1 MPSAL
6 VSRGTS
12 CSTRDRGQAEVIQ
25 HASNESTFPAALLHT
40 SATTDRSGT
49 ATHPRTPLLDP
60 KAARFVCRR
69 VAPALRRLKE
79 MVMATVSISHPTTH
93 NTVSHDENYLGGSSA
108 GSPEELCP
116 KSWKWSDASGA
127 DACRQRQPSD
137 HHRITTNITSST
149 CYRTKKKLRTLIFVT
164 TTVLL
169 VHILRSMCAVLA
181 RIYLY
186 THSTMRTFTYSSEAS
201 F

>member
-1 MPSAL
+1 MSQTKYFLGHTTSHKCNIRPIRDRNSSSGATSRSDGHSL
-6 VSRGTS
+6 IVSRSRSSLATGT
-12 CSTRDRGQAEVIQ
+12 
-25 HASNESTFPAALLHT
+25 
-40 SATTDRSGT
+40 
-49 ATHPRTPLLDP
+49 
-60 KAARFVCRR
+60 
-69 VAPALRRLKE
+69 E